1 MSIYYVYAYLRKDGT
16 PYYIG
21 KGSGR
26 RTLAKHG
33 VKVPDKS
40 RIVILESGLTEVGAF
55 ALERRMI
62 RWYGRK
68 DNGSGILRNLTDGG
82 EGGAT
87 YGFKGK
93 KHSVE
98 SKQKTSESLIGKKV
112 PGKKTG
118 RTSADFSFEW
128 REKLS
133 NANKGRG
140 SNTIWAHNNIVC
152 IRINPE
158 QLENYPG
165 FIRGRINR
173 RICNS

>member
-26 RTLAKHG
+26 RTLAKHS
-33 VKVPDKS
+33 VKIPNAD
-40 RIVILESGLTEVGAF
+40 RIVILESGLTEIGAF

-68 DNGSGILRNLTDGG
+68 DNNTGILRNLTDGG

-87 YGFKGK
+87 NGFAGK
-93 KHSVE
+93 RHSYQT
-98 SKQKTSESLIGKKV
+98 KQKISESLTGKKV

-118 RTSADFSFEW
+118 RTSANFTSEW
-128 REKLS
+128 KQKLS
-133 NANKGRG
+133 EKNKGRG
-140 SNTIWAHNNIVC
+140 SNTIWAHNYQTC

-165 FIRGRINR
+165 FIKGRLLSKR
-173 RICNS
+173 T